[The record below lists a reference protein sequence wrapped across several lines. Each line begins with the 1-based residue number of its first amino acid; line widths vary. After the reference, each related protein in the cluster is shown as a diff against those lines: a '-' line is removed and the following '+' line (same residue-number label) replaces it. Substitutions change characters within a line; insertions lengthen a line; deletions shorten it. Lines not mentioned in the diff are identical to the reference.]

1 MKGETIT
8 MTEGKKGTR
17 TIFYH
22 LLAVIVVAIWGSTL
36 VSTKILIHDGMR
48 PDEIF
53 LVRFIIAYIAIW
65 AVSPK
70 TIWANN
76 LKDELLLAALGIMG
90 GSLYFVIEN
99 VAVSI
104 TYVNNVSFIVCTSPL
119 ITTLLVFMLTKG
131 MKMGKKLI
139 MGSILALIG
148 VAIVIFN
155 GQCVLKLN
163 PLGDMLAA
171 ATAVCWGVYCLL
183 LKKLGNRYDPI
194 FITRKVFFYGILT
207 ALPIFLFNPWEFSL
221 AGFLQ
226 QSVWINLLFLGF
238 VASFVCFAL
247 WSICINKLGAVTA
260 SNYNYLSP
268 IATVLVCAIFL
279 SEPMTAMAWVGSIL
293 ILAGVF
299 LANKDCPA

>member
-1 MKGETIT
+1 
-8 MTEGKKGTR
+8 
-17 TIFYH
+17 
-22 LLAVIVVAIWGSTL
+22 
-36 VSTKILIHDGMR
+36 MR